1 MLTPNQSIKGINKL
15 WLQNSYH
22 AETKVLIHH
31 IHSIRCPTSLTTMS
45 LTRSGLRI
53 SRLSNIVQQKNNQK
67 WFLNRLEVSQH
78 VCCLFMRQ
86 ACSTYFNAASID
98 VVNQSS
104 DCQSRHAVQLNPLL
118 ATFTQSAVKHG
129 AEVRW
134 ARGQHCAV
142 AQNFSVASH
151 KHCVCTAHLNRMYF
165 PESTARSL
173 LYYYY
178 THLTAPF
185 QKNLEPDLQNIL
197 QFSVRLS

>member
-1 MLTPNQSIKGINKL
+1 MITKLISCRDKSSNTSYSQHSMPYFINNNVTDTQWVENFKVIK
-15 WLQNSYH
+15 YCT
-22 AETKVLIHH
+22 A
-31 IHSIRCPTSLTTMS
+31 
-45 LTRSGLRI
+45 
-53 SRLSNIVQQKNNQK
+53 KNNQK

-98 VVNQSS
+98 VVNQPS

-118 ATFTQSAVKHG
+118 ATFTQCAVKHG